1 MISVA
6 CNVAT
11 YQKVVIMKNILFGF
25 LFLFSTGLYA
35 QTFVIEDIRIEGI
48 QRVSSGS
55 VFAAL
60 PARVGDLVDEI
71 VVQDSIR
78 SLFSTGFFTDIRI
91 ERDGN
96 VLVVRVTERPAIA
109 NIEIEGNSIIETDQ
123 LLSSMTDAGL
133 FEGQILQPATLEAV
147 SRSLAQEYVAQGHYG
162 SVVESEIVELPR
174 NRVAVRLNIDEGEK
188 AAIKQITIIG
198 NDVFDDEELLDLFEL
213 EQTDWLSWIDKKDR
227 YSREAL
233 TGDLE
238 RLEAYY
244 RDQGYFE
251 FGIRSSQIA
260 ISPDKTSVFIT
271 VSIDEGAVYRIADV
285 GFLGEM
291 VVPEAEMSRYLY
303 VRPGQVFSQAL
314 VTATKDL
321 MLRRLANEGYTFAE
335 VEEIPDFEPGS
346 GEVDIDFFINP
357 NQRVYVRRVEFR
369 GNLRTDDEVLRRE
382 MRQMESASASD
393 ALIELGKTR
402 LDRLGFFREVTT
414 ETPPVAGTTDQID
427 VIYTVEEQA
436 SGSIS
441 ASLGYAEYSGFL
453 LGFNIQENNFL
464 GTGNSLGVGINKS
477 TYQES
482 YNLSYTNPYF
492 TRDGV
497 SAGFSLFSRK
507 TDYGEIN
514 ISTYTTDILGA
525 SINFGY
531 PLSETSYLRYGLG
544 YEQLDLE
551 TGDFASNEI
560 AALVPDGV
568 DEVRFKSFSFNTSV
582 GRSTLNRG
590 LLPDAG
596 SSQAVSFEMTV
607 PGSDISYYKVTLD
620 AEAYVPIYR
629 GFTLKLSSELGYGD
643 AYGDTQRMPFFEN
656 FYAGGIGSVRG
667 FETNRLGPRESGTDE
682 FRFEPSPIG
691 GNVKVLFGA
700 AVLLPTPF
708 LPDPRSVQASLYFD
722 AGNVF
727 DTNCTPDP
735 DGVLE
740 TIQLNCFAPDGK
752 ELRASAGL
760 AVTWISGFG
769 PMSFSFGK
777 PINGGPFED
786 REMFQFTLGQ
796 TF

>member
-1 MISVA
+1 MKKFLVA
-6 CNVAT
+6 LLV
-11 YQKVVIMKNILFGF
+11 
-25 LFLFSTGLYA
+25 LYSASLLA

-60 PARVGDLVDEI
+60 PARVGDLVDE
-71 VVQDSIR
+71 VVIQESIR
-78 SLFSTGFFTDIRI
+78 SLFATGFFTDIRI
-91 ERDGN
+91 ERDEN

-109 NIEIEGNSIIETDQ
+109 SIEIEGNKIIETDQ
-123 LLSSMTDAGL
+123 LLTSMTDAGL

-162 SVVESEIVELPR
+162 SVVKSEIIELPR
-174 NRVAVRLNIDEGEK
+174 NRVSVRLDIDEGQK

-198 NDVFDDEELLDLFEL
+198 NEVFEDKALLDNFEL
-213 EQTDWLSWIDKKDR
+213 EDTDWLSWIDKKDR

-238 RLEAYY
+238 RLEAFY

-251 FGIRSSQIA
+251 FAIRSSQIA

-271 VSIDEGAVYRIADV
+271 VSINEGSVYRISDV

-291 VVPEAEMSRYLY
+291 VVPEEEMSRYLIIQ
-303 VRPGQVFSQAL
+303 PGQIYSQAA

-321 MLRRLANEGYTFAE
+321 LTRRLGNEGYTFAQ
-335 VEEIPDFEPGS
+335 VEEVPEFEPGS
-346 GEVDIDFFINP
+346 GEVDLKFFIDP

-369 GNLRTDDEVLRRE
+369 GNLRTDDQVLRRE
-382 MRQMESASASD
+382 MRQIESASASD
-393 ALIELGKTR
+393 QLIELGKTR
-402 LDRLGFFREVTT
+402 LDRLGYFREVTT
-414 ETPPVAGTTDQID
+414 ETPPVAGTSDQID

-477 TYQES
+477 TYQDS
-482 YNLSYTNPYF
+482 YSINYTNPYF
-492 TRDGV
+492 TPEGV
-497 SAGFSLFSRK
+497 SAGFSLFSRA

-514 ISTYTTDILGA
+514 ISTYTTDILGF
-525 SINFGY
+525 SVNFGY
-531 PLSETSYLRYGLG
+531 PLSETSYVRYGLG
-544 YEQLDLE
+544 YEALDLE
-551 TGDFASNEI
+551 TGAFASGEI
-560 AALVPDGV
+560 AALAPTGQAQFNM
-568 DEVRFKSFSFNTSV
+568 FKIDSTLS
-582 GRSTLNRG
+582 RSTLNRG
-590 LLPDAG
+590 LLPTAG
-596 SSQAVSFEMTV
+596 SSQSLAFEMTV
-607 PGSDISYYKVTLD
+607 PGSDISYYKFTLD
-620 AEAYVPIYR
+620 TEAFFPIY
-629 GFTLKLSSELGYGD
+629 GDFKLKLSSELGYGE
-643 AYGDTQRMPFFEN
+643 AYGDTERMPFFEN
-656 FYAGGIGSVRG
+656 YYAGGIGSVRG
-667 FETNRLGPRESGTDE
+667 FETNRLGPRESGGD
-682 FRFEPSPIG
+682 RFEPNPIG
-691 GNVKVLFGA
+691 GNVLALFSA

-735 DGVLE
+735 SGVLD
-740 TIQLNCFAPDGK
+740 TLQLNCFAPSLE
-752 ELRASAGL
+752 ELRYSAGL

-769 PMSFSFGK
+769 PMSFSFGR
-777 PINGGPFED
+777 PVNGGQFED

>member
-1 MISVA
+1 
-6 CNVAT
+6 
-11 YQKVVIMKNILFGF
+11 MKKILAGF
-25 LFLFSTGLYA
+25 LVLFSTSLLA

-55 VFAAL
+55 VFAAM
-60 PARVGDLVDEI
+60 PARVGDIVDE
-71 VVQDSIR
+71 VVIQESIR
-78 SLFSTGFFTDIRI
+78 SLFRTGFFTDIRI
-91 ERDGN
+91 ERDAN

-109 NIEIEGNSIIETDQ
+109 SIEIEGNKIIETDQ
-123 LLSSMTDAGL
+123 LLTSMTDAGL

-162 SVVESEIVELPR
+162 SVVESEIIELPR
-174 NRVAVRLNIDEGEK
+174 NRVGVRLNIDEGEK

-198 NDVFDDEELLDLFEL
+198 NEVFDDKELLDLFEL
-213 EQTDWLSWIDKKDR
+213 EDTDWLSWIDKKDR

-238 RLEAYY
+238 RLEAFY

-260 ISPDKTSVFIT
+260 ISSDKTSVFIT
-271 VSIDEGAVYRIADV
+271 VSISEGIVYRISDV

-291 VVPEAEMSRYLY
+291 VVPEAEMSRYLF
-303 VRPGQVFSQAL
+303 VRPGQIYSQAA

-321 MLRRLANEGYTFAE
+321 LVRRLGNEGYTFAQ
-335 VEEIPDFEPGS
+335 VEDIPDFEPGS
-346 GEVDIDFFINP
+346 GEVDLKFFIDP
-357 NQRVYVRRVEFR
+357 NDRVYVRRVEFR

-393 ALIELGKTR
+393 QLIELGKTR
-402 LDRLGFFREVTT
+402 LDRLGFFREVST
-414 ETPPVAGTTDQID
+414 ETPPVAGTSDQID
-427 VIYTVEEQA
+427 VLYNVEEQA

-453 LGFNIQENNFL
+453 LGFNISENNFL
-464 GTGNSLGVGINKS
+464 GTGNSLALGVNKS
-477 TYQES
+477 TYQDS

-492 TRDGV
+492 TPDGV
-497 SAGFSLFSRK
+497 SAGFSIFSRT

-514 ISTYTTDILGA
+514 ISTYKTDILGFGV
-525 SINFGY
+525 NFGY
-531 PLSETSYLRYGLG
+531 PLSETSYVRYGLG
-544 YEQLDLE
+544 YEVLDLE
-551 TGDFASNEI
+551 TGSFASGEI
-560 AALVPDGV
+560 AALAPTG
-568 DEVRFKSFSFNTSV
+568 EAQFNMFKLDTSV

-596 SSQAVSFEMTV
+596 SSQSLAFEMTV
-607 PGSDISYYKVTLD
+607 PGSDISYYKFTLNT
-620 AEAYVPIYR
+620 EAYFPIYR
-629 GFTLKLSSELGYGD
+629 NFKLKLSSELGWGQ
-643 AYGDTQRMPFFEN
+643 AYGDTERMPFFEN
-656 FYAGGIGSVRG
+656 YYAGGIGSVRG
-667 FETNRLGPRESGTDE
+667 FETNQLGPRESGNVS
-682 FRFEPSPIG
+682 FEPNPIG
-691 GNVKVLFGA
+691 GNVLALFSA
-700 AVLLPTPF
+700 SILLPTPF

-727 DTNCTPDP
+727 DTDCTPDP
-735 DGVLE
+735 SGVLE
-740 TIQLNCFAPDGK
+740 TLQLNCYAPSGK
-752 ELRASAGL
+752 ELRYSAGL

-769 PMSFSFGK
+769 PMSFSFGR
-777 PINGGPFED
+777 PVNGGLYED

>member
-1 MISVA
+1 MKKIFVGLLIFI
-6 CNVAT
+6 AT
-11 YQKVVIMKNILFGF
+11 QVH
-25 LFLFSTGLYA
+25 A

-55 VFAAL
+55 VFAAM
-60 PARVGDLVDEI
+60 PARVGDLVDE
-71 VVQDSIR
+71 VVIQESIR

-109 NIEIEGNSIIETDQ
+109 AIEIEGNKIIETEQ

-162 SVVESEIVELPR
+162 SVVESEIIELPR
-174 NRVAVRLNIDEGEK
+174 NRVSIRLNIDEGQK
-188 AAIKQITIIG
+188 AAIRSITIIG
-198 NDVFDDEELLDLFEL
+198 NNVFDDDELLDNFEL
-213 EQTDWLSWIDKKDR
+213 EQTGWLSWFDKKDR

-238 RLEAYY
+238 RLEAFY

-271 VSIDEGAVYRIADV
+271 VSVEEGEVYRITDV

-291 VVPEAEMSRYLY
+291 VVPEADLSRYLL
-303 VRPGQVFSQAL
+303 VRPGQIYSQAA
-314 VTATKDL
+314 VTATKDFL
-321 MLRRLANEGYTFAE
+321 VSRLANEGYTFAQ
-335 VEEIPDFEPGS
+335 VEDIADFEPGS
-346 GEVDIDFFINP
+346 GEVDLSFFIDP

-393 ALIELGKTR
+393 QLIELGKVR

-414 ETPPVAGTTDQID
+414 ETPPVPGTSDQID
-427 VIYTVEEQA
+427 VIYTVDEQA

-464 GTGNSLGVGINKS
+464 GSGNSLGVGINKS
-477 TYQES
+477 TYQDS
-482 YNLSYTNPYF
+482 YSLSYTNPYF
-492 TRDGV
+492 TPDGV
-497 SAGFSLFSRK
+497 SAGFSVFSRA

-514 ISTYTTDILGA
+514 ISTYTTDILGFGV
-525 SINFGY
+525 NFGY

-544 YEQLDLE
+544 FEQLDLE
-551 TGDFASNEI
+551 TGNFASGEI
-560 AALVPDGV
+560 AALAPDGQ
-568 DEVRFKSFSFNTSV
+568 ERFNMFKIDSSI

-590 LLPDAG
+590 ILPTAG
-596 SSQAVSFEMTV
+596 SSQSLSFEMAM
-607 PGSDISYYKVTLD
+607 PGSDISYYKFTLSG
-620 AEAYVPIYR
+620 EAFFPIYGDFR
-629 GFTLKLSSELGYGD
+629 LKLESELGYAD
-643 AYGDTQRMPFFEN
+643 AYGDTDRLPFFEN
-656 FYAGGIGSVRG
+656 YYAGGIGSVRG
-667 FETNRLGPRESGTDE
+667 FETNQLGPRESGNFGSIPD
-682 FRFEPSPIG
+682 PIG
-691 GNVKVLFGA
+691 GNVLALFGA
-700 AVLLPTPF
+700 SILLPTPF
-708 LPDPRSVQASLYFD
+708 LPDSRSVQASLYFD

-735 DGVLE
+735 SGVADTL
-740 TIQLNCFAPDGK
+740 QLNCFEPSIE
-752 ELRASAGL
+752 ELRYSSGI

-769 PMSFSFGK
+769 PMSFSFGR